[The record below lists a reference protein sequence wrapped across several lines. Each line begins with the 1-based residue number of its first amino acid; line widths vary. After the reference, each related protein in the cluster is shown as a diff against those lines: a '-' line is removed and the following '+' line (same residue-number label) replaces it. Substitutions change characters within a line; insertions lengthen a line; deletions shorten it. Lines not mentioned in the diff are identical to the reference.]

1 MLLFCM
7 LLKKE
12 NCHDPKTSLSAR
24 DVKNVKLRG
33 HGNAYKT
40 RKCTEVSG
48 FRAWP
53 AQVPN
58 VLQSQ
63 NLTLPKAGGR
73 GQDLPWGDSDPD
85 SPFCGT
91 QMQERLLKI
100 INAALFTKG
109 ASPGLVPP
117 ARPSASHRGAGSGV
131 EGGVPA
137 QSWWARPCRPH
148 CGGSAPSWGPRG
160 APAQWQQ
167 GPALLSQEGTFSFGV
182 PKKNCRTRS
191 ARSAKQKSRRR
202 TWAMTSLN
210 CGAGSAGES
219 GAQTGPGCVPGP
231 WLRSDSPPQGCP
243 RARTGC

>member
-1 MLLFCM
+1 M
-7 LLKKE
+7 
-12 NCHDPKTSLSAR
+12 
-24 DVKNVKLRG
+24 KLRG
-33 HGNAYKT
+33 HGNTKPGSA
-40 RKCTEVSG
+40 EVSG

-53 AQVPN
+53 VQVLN
-58 VLQSQ
+58 VLQSKVR
-63 NLTLPKAGGR
+63 TSHCPRREAGAR
-73 GQDLPWGDSDPD
+73 TFLGDHSDPD
-85 SPFCGT
+85 NPFCGT
-91 QMQERLLKI
+91 QMQEKLLKI

-117 ARPSASHRGAGSGV
+117 ARPSASHRGQGRGW
-131 EGGVPA
+131 GGVPA
-137 QSWWARPCRPH
+137 QSWWARPSRPH

-219 GAQTGPGCVPGP
+219 GAQTGPGFVPGP

-243 RARTGC
+243 RAQTGC